1 MKKIDVGYKFIFG
14 IFAFS
19 ALLFGSLF
27 FSVSAA
33 NATIISS
40 DVLQYYPFDG
50 TGSAVEYEYFHST
63 STTYQLTKSEH
74 NGKTI
79 SYTVGGK
86 FAGGVES
93 TNNDGSSS
101 DGACFYTSSLAN
113 KVSGEFAYSVWY
125 KTSNTN
131 PYGHIFSNWENANG
145 RLDLRNNGSESY
157 FSFYDGSSW
166 RDFNIS
172 AALKDGNWHSIVIQG
187 TYGSLNTDS
196 QTYIDGDL
204 VSSNWGAPYSPASS
218 GHYQVLT
225 IGGSSNVG
233 APEYCKYAF
242 SGAIDEFV
250 AYNRKLTQ
258 FEINS
263 LLYDPLSDI
272 LNPPPSG
279 LTIAIND
286 FDANTQRLHLYGLCN
301 QNGSGI
307 NQMRIV
313 GLADNATTSQPV
325 LPDPLGVW
333 RGSLVDCDG
342 TYNAYYDGGGLTG
355 THWVAVDDTFYGTQW
370 VVWEQDFNA
379 SSTPDWEFSYGY
391 MSQDDPE
398 GTASRLA
405 CSDTEWATPDPVIGI
420 DWLSATTSVPAFNF
434 TKIKCNIAKQ
444 WYIAMF
450 SVRDQAKVAGNN
462 AALALGQIFPFNFSK
477 AIQNSW
483 AQSASSTLPSGLEFL
498 NSEDSNGNITVP
510 ITIGQSTSSIP
521 IWGNAIFKNSSS
533 TEAAYTG
540 IRTVSTWLIRLAF
553 FALVILLGSKIYHE
567 FNQTRQ

>member
-1 MKKIDVGYKFIFG
+1 MKKIDIGTKFIIG
-14 IFAFS
+14 IFAFN

-40 DVLQYYPFDG
+40 DVIQYYPFDG
-50 TGSAVEYEYFHST
+50 TGNAVEYEYFHST
-63 STTYQLTKSEH
+63 STTYKLTEYEA
-74 NGKTI
+74 NGKTVN
-79 SYTVGGK
+79 YTVGGK
-86 FAGGVES
+86 FGGAIES
-93 TNNDGSSS
+93 PNNDGSTS
-101 DGACFYTSSLAN
+101 DGACFKTTSLYAPTG
-113 KVSGEFAYSVWY
+113 SGEFAFSFWY
-125 KTSNTN
+125 KTDTTGSYNTT
-131 PYGHIFSNWENANG
+131 FANYQQSKG
-145 RLDLRNNGSESY
+145 SLSLRPSTSY
-157 FSFYDGSSW
+157 WAYFGDGSW
-166 RDFNIS
+166 RNDSLGDILDN
-172 AALKDGNWHSIVIQG
+172 DNNWHLVVIQG
-187 TYGSLNTDS
+187 TWGSMNSDS
-196 QTYIDGDL
+196 QLYIDGTLTLSNFGGTFTPDSTGH
-204 VSSNWGAPYSPASS
+204 SSELGLLGYN
-218 GHYQVLT
+218 
-225 IGGSSNVG
+225 GGTGECQQGMKGSLDD
-233 APEYCKYAF
+233 F
-242 SGAIDEFV
+242 AI
-250 AYNRKLTQ
+250 YNRKLTQ
-258 FEINS
+258 FEVNS

-272 LNPPPSG
+272 VNPPPSG

-286 FDANTQRLHLYGLCN
+286 FDATTQRLHLYGLCE
-301 QNGSGI
+301 QSGSGI

-355 THWVAVDDTFYGTQW
+355 THWVAIDDTFYGTQW

-379 SSTPDWEFSYGY
+379 TSTPDWEFSYGY

-444 WYIAMF
+444 WYISMF
-450 SVRDQAKVAGNN
+450 SIRDQSKTAGNN
-462 AALALGQIFPFNFSK
+462 AALALQQIFPFNFSK

-540 IRTVSTWLIRLAF
+540 VRTVSTWLIRLAF
-553 FALVILLGSKIYHE
+553 LALVIILGSKIYHE
-567 FNQTRQ
+567 FNQSRQ